1 MTNTVTVRSA
11 TSRETLNDSI
21 TPGKSAVTTLLA
33 KATTKHVNATT
44 IVMYHL
50 HNLDQFFGLSGS
62 SSLKV
67 TSL

>member
-1 MTNTVTVRSA
+1 MTKTVTVRNV
-11 TSRETLNDSI
+11 TSRETLNVSI

-50 HNLDQFFGLSGS
+50 SNFDQFFGFSGS

>member
-33 KATTKHVNATT
+33 KATTKHVKATT

-50 HNLDQFFGLSGS
+50 NNLDQFFGLSGS